1 MSAESLDELRAQRLR
16 QRLWGATIIIALA
29 VIFLPLLLD
38 GSGSESQFR
47 RVERLREEPP
57 RVINVDGSRET
68 VEVPSTGS
76 ADQESWWQRTKRRFL
91 EKPPADDRLRQS
103 ADSVPDPEPDF
114 DTIGIASP
122 GADPEADR
130 SAGALNDPV
139 TSVVTPIQQNSDI
152 RAWVVQAG
160 GFGDEANALAVR
172 DRLRRAG
179 YPSFVTLSND
189 GTVFRVRVGPMIDKD
204 QASNVQNS
212 IMELLGRDA
221 LVMPYP

>member
-1 MSAESLDELRAQRLR
+1 MSADSLDELRAQRLR

-57 RVINVDGSRET
+57 RVINVDGTRET
-68 VEVPSTGS
+68 VAVPS
-76 ADQESWWQRTKRRFL
+76 ADDANQGSWWERTKQRFL
-91 EKPPADDRLRQS
+91 EKPPQENTVERQS
-103 ADSVPDPEPDF
+103 DEANRLES
-114 DTIGIASP
+114 
-122 GADPEADR
+122 GADKAVTDEI
-130 SAGALNDPV
+130 LNDGEAVLNP
-139 TSVVTPIQQNSDI
+139 QNADI

-160 GFGDEANALAVR
+160 GFGDEANANAVR

-189 GTVFRVRVGPMIDKD
+189 GTVFRVRVGPMIDKN
-204 QASNVQNS
+204 QASTVQKNV
-212 IMELLGRDA
+212 MELLGRDA

>member
-1 MSAESLDELRAQRLR
+1 MSADQLEELRAQKLR

-57 RVINVDGSRET
+57 RVINIDGSRET
-68 VEVPSTGS
+68 VTVPLSNTS
-76 ADQESWWQRTKRRFL
+76 KEDSWWQRMKRRFS
-91 EKPPADDRLRQS
+91 ENPPGTGPVRRTTDQSLVDSDDSLPASQS
-103 ADSVPDPEPDF
+103 A
-114 DTIGIASP
+114 T
-122 GADPEADR
+122 R
-130 SAGALNDPV
+130 RPV
-139 TSVVTPIQQNSDI
+139 VDNTVTPVAVETESTAPVLDNNSFK
-152 RAWVVQAG
+152 AWVVQAG
-160 GFGDEANALAVR
+160 SFRDEANAMAVR

-204 QASNVQNS
+204 QAGTVRDDVIS
-212 IMELLGRDA
+212 LLGRDA